1 MEPSDEA
8 LMTAHRQGD
17 AAAFGQLVRRY
28 ADSLLG
34 YLVRLSG
41 DRHCAE
47 DLFQETFGRAYHK
60 AGTFDGRGTF
70 RGWLY
75 AIATRTAIDSLRK
88 RQRERVVTSLQ
99 QQTNS
104 EEDCPLAG
112 CLADAKATLPPEAA
126 VRAEQAA
133 QVRLAVAELP
143 LRQRAAL
150 VLAYYEGLSYKQ
162 IAGTL
167 GCSVGT
173 VKTQVFRALRTL
185 ATRLEA
191 VGGAK

>member
-1 MEPSDEA
+1 
-8 LMTAHRQGD
+8 
-17 AAAFGQLVRRY
+17 
-28 ADSLLG
+28 
-34 YLVRLSG
+34 
-41 DRHCAE
+41 
-47 DLFQETFGRAYHK
+47 
-60 AGTFDGRGTF
+60 
-70 RGWLY
+70 
-75 AIATRTAIDSLRK
+75 
-88 RQRERVVTSLQ
+88 
-99 QQTNS
+99 
-104 EEDCPLAG
+104 
-112 CLADAKATLPPEAA
+112 
-126 VRAEQAA
+126 
-133 QVRLAVAELP
+133 LP